1 LDLANLNR
9 FEQLKKQMIEKV
21 ISKNSR
27 EMGPKKKEQQKSPT
41 VCEEPTVHENHHP
54 DQKI

>member
-9 FEQLKKQMIEKV
+9 FEQLKKPMIEKV

-27 EMGPKKKEQQKSPT
+27 DIGPKKKEQQKSLT
-41 VCEEPTVHENHHP
+41 VCKEPTVHENHHP
-54 DQKI
+54 YQKI